1 MYRGIIEKF
10 GKYDEE
16 EEPAIGY
23 ERQVKLPGIE
33 SGGEWKEREVV
44 EKPQRGYYSWESGII
59 QQNTPQQV
67 LKGRNKI
74 LNHLFVPSIATPSKV
89 FNLIPLSSFPENSKD
104 EEYSKFRESYKKFIE
119 MINSFNVLERNL
131 SNRVETEQ
139 KIKGKGLADS
149 ILEIMTLS
157 ANESFIKETTELI
170 GNGIK
175 YINSNIKG
183 YKSGSN
189 FWCGWDG
196 LVERTNQFSGYLNNT
211 IPQYLNKV
219 NNVKKIINENIEVI
233 RVLDKIGGEEL
244 KKELIG
250 AKFFID
256 LRKWIGEKS
265 LEYIYDIITE
275 FVVKELGFLK
285 GAESEQDLYKMMTEY
300 MPELEIWN
308 KMHLRGYYG
317 ERYKGGIG
325 GKIIDKLKQIVNH
338 LDEEVF
344 RHFINSIEFLGFE
357 EQAKE
362 LITKSKKEII
372 EELGGKEIVK
382 KFFADFLT
390 RADYDPHKVE
400 QTKGGESGI
409 VDRQIERLR
418 LEKDPE
424 LVKFIMWLLRE
435 KGIAQLRDRMIDF
448 TWRLGVKLGKRDLNN
463 LIKIYKYLSNNYDEW
478 SRYETSILLAGI
490 KGVET
495 LGRDIRVIET
505 VLDILHNNASVLSSE
520 IIQGILGTKNVSKLV
535 NIKGGNGLNIVKKY
549 YELMTTIL
557 GNGGMSGIL
566 DGRTRYLKELEKR
579 GAIKPG
585 FKERMEDFAD
595 IIRMGIDINPSKKN
609 YGELVLLINE
619 LTSDVETLINYEK
632 YLKYYKEAKKKD
644 AGLYLLDMDLGEGIR
659 FRVLR
664 DLDPGHFRVGIE
676 TECCQRIGGAAETS
690 VVDSFINPVAGVLVL
705 EGASG
710 EIIAQS
716 WIHYIAGEGY
726 ILDNIEVATRYE
738 GGYKG
743 KSIEEIYAYWARH
756 KKAEL
761 GVKYIQAGA
770 GYSDIS
776 EKKFEKIKMEEDPRT
791 FAVEDPYTDWDAGE
805 ENIDLTAPKFEVGDL
820 STGYDKVGWLIKI
833 FERLT
838 KSGVMDNLGRNVKSW
853 GPSKV

>member
-1 MYRGIIEKF
+1 MNKELIEIF
-10 GKYDEE
+10 GKYDEGMIGE
-16 EEPAIGY
+16 EK
-23 ERQVKLPGIE
+23 QVSLPGIE
-33 SGGEWKEREVV
+33 TGEGWKDREVV
-44 EKPQRGYYSWESGII
+44 EKPQKEYFSWE
-59 QQNTPQQV
+59 NTPQQV
-67 LKGRNKI
+67 LNGPNKI
-74 LNHLFVPSIATPSKV
+74 LNHLFVPNIASNSKV
-89 FNLIPLSSFPENSKD
+89 YNLIPLSSFPENSKD
-104 EEYSKFRESYKKFIE
+104 EEYSRFRESYKKFIE
-119 MINSFNVLERNL
+119 MINSFNALERNL
-131 SNRVETEQ
+131 SNRAETEQ
-139 KIKGKGLADS
+139 KIQGKGLADS
-149 ILEIMTLS
+149 ILDIMILS
-157 ANESFIKETTELI
+157 ANDSFIKETNDLI
-170 GNGIK
+170 GSVIK

-183 YKSGSN
+183 YESGSN
-189 FWCGWDG
+189 FWCGWDW
-196 LVERTNQFSGYLNNT
+196 LIERVNQFSVSYNSNIEQRLS
-211 IPQYLNKV
+211 KV

-233 RVLDKIGGEEL
+233 KALDNRVGGEEL

-250 AKFFID
+250 AKFYVD

-265 LEYIYDIITE
+265 LGYIYDIITE

-285 GAESEQDLYKMMTEY
+285 EAESEQDLYKKMTEY
-300 MPELEIWN
+300 MPELETWN

-317 ERYKGGIG
+317 ERYRGGMD
-325 GKIIDKLKQIVNH
+325 GKIINKLKKIVNH
-338 LDEEVF
+338 LDEVDVF
-344 RHFINSIEFLGFE
+344 RFIVNNIEFLDE
-357 EQAKE
+357 DRAKE
-362 LITKSKKEII
+362 LIIKSKEEII
-372 EELGGKEIVK
+372 KELGGREIVK
-382 KFFADFLT
+382 KFFAEFLVGG
-390 RADYDPHKVE
+390 DYDPHKVE
-400 QTKGGESGI
+400 QVKGGETGI
-409 VDRQIERLR
+409 VERKIEKLG

-424 LVKFIMWLLRE
+424 LVKFLMWLLRE
-435 KGIAQLRDRMIDF
+435 KGINELRDRMIDF

-463 LIKIYKYLSNNYDEW
+463 LIKIYKYLNNNYDEW
-478 SRYETSILLAGI
+478 SRYDIDFLLAGI
-490 KGVET
+490 RGVET
-495 LGRDIRVIET
+495 LGRDIRAIDE
-505 VLDILHNNASVLSSE
+505 VLDILHNNAFEVSSE
-520 IIQGILGTKNVSKLV
+520 VIKGILGTKNVSKLV
-535 NIKGGNGLNIVKKY
+535 NIKGGSGLNIVKKY
-549 YELMTTIL
+549 YELMATIL
-557 GNGGMSGIL
+557 GNGGMSGIMK
-566 DGRTRYLKELEKR
+566 GRRKHLKELEER

-595 IIRMGIDINPSKKN
+595 IIRMGVDINPSKKN

-644 AGLYLLDMDLGEGIR
+644 ERLYLLDKDLGNGLK

-676 TECCQRIGGAAETS
+676 TDCCQRIGGAAETS

-761 GVKYIQAGA
+761 GVRYIQAGS

-776 EKKFEKIKMEEDPRT
+776 GKKFGKIKMEEDPRT
-791 FAVEDPYTDWDAGE
+791 FAVEDAYTDWDAGE

-820 STGYDKVGWLIKI
+820 STGYDKVGELIKI

-838 KSGVMDNLGRNVKSW
+838 KGGRVDNLGRNVKSW
-853 GPSKV
+853 GSGKV